1 LGLADRVLRRDFGPG
16 LGLSVAGLCAAQTG
30 GGRMK
35 ILEFLFMVLAMIF
48 VIVVGLIALVVY
60 LVGAIV
66 FTALQ
71 GAYVLVRFVFSFW
84 KKSIGN
90 DYPKRSEMD
99 KQRWTSNQTLEGLTL
114 EQVNELT
121 LRIVEIVEGMGGF
134 VAGGFEQ
141 ETSDEPRPD
150 QNQ

>member
-1 LGLADRVLRRDFGPG
+1 
-16 LGLSVAGLCAAQTG
+16 
-30 GGRMK
+30 MK
-35 ILEFLFMVLAMIF
+35 ILEFFFMILSMFFLLVF
-48 VIVVGLIALVVY
+48 GLIALVVY

-66 FTALQ
+66 FTTLQ
-71 GAYVLVRFVFSFW
+71 CVFAVVRFVFSFW
-84 KKSIGN
+84 KKPTSN
-90 DYPKRSEMD
+90 DYPKRSEMEPHN
-99 KQRWTSNQTLEGLTL
+99 WTSNQTLEGLTL